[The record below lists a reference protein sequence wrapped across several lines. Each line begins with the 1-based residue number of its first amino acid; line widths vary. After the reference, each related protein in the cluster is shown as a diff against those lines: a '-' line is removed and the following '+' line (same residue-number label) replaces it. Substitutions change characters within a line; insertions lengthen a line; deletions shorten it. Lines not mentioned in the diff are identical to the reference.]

1 MHTDAC
7 FSNEKDYSER
17 KDLVAQMNNDD
28 KDINRTDSPET
39 EDDVLINE
47 LFNAKKDAVSM
58 APRADVERPERPRNG
73 ARKQQAAAQGKPAR
87 SDARYTMT
95 PAEIDTLAAAA
106 EDAVADGRYGAALD
120 SVFFTA
126 GDARAA
132 LRDKINIRIPIGSS
146 DTDLPIISAAALI
159 ESYLEFENINGG
171 DIIEKLRLI
180 IESSEDEHGIH
191 PTAAQVS
198 LRVFEC
204 VLILCVQA
212 EQCGKHAEIK
222 AALYDSDE
230 SFLCKYLDANIDEI
244 LRAHRNEVRNFAG
257 SVRLQSRVVSEI
269 LDAYISSGK
278 YAMPLPMRIFAEL
291 KPVMITS
298 IVCGVLALISCII
311 YVITYG
317 SLMSF
322 IATDNFIMLMIV
334 ILEVLFCAGMC
345 GVAWLVYA
353 AGEGLNK

>member
-1 MHTDAC
+1 M
-7 FSNEKDYSER
+7 
-17 KDLVAQMNNDD
+17 MNNDD
-28 KDINRTDSPET
+28 KDIIRDDAPGTET

-47 LFNAKKDAVSM
+47 LFNAKKEAVSM
-58 APRADVERPERPRNG
+58 APRADAVQPKGG
-73 ARKQQAAAQGKPAR
+73 ARRAASGQGKPAR

-95 PAEIDTLAAAA
+95 PAEIETLAAAA

-132 LRDKINIRIPIGSS
+132 LREKINIRIPIGSN

-159 ESYLEFENINGG
+159 ESYLEFEGINGA
-171 DIIEKLRLI
+171 DIVEKLRLI

-204 VLILCVQA
+204 ALILCAQA

-222 AALYDSDE
+222 AALYENDD

-244 LRAHRNEVRNFAG
+244 LRSHRAEVRNFAG

-278 YAMPLPMRIFAEL
+278 YAVPLPVRIFAES
-291 KPVMITS
+291 KPVAITS
-298 IVCGVLALISCII
+298 IVCGVLALIACVV
-311 YVITYG
+311 YVLTYG

-322 IATDNFIMLMIV
+322 IATDNFLMLMIV